1 MARQSQAYAYTTKEA
16 IKELIMERFDKVQS
30 ETTTAAPEPAPTR
43 NGADHDDDEPSPK
56 KRKAGNAKEE
66 SDLSD
71 VADSPP
77 PKKAKKKTKSEAED
91 DEAFAR
97 NLQAEING
105 EKRAT
110 RGGGATKKKPA
121 AKQAKKPKK
130 KSSSKISAADD
141 SDLASGSEKP
151 EKEKKGGFHVRPLDW
166 TGRVKML
173 TMFSETHEPLRTAV
187 SNARPACFVA
197 TTNSKADLGLRQG
210 ARPTRSQRQASN
222 PMRRCY
228 VCGLQARQSP
238 HVHHEQAAC

>member
-1 MARQSQAYAYTTKEA
+1 
-16 IKELIMERFDKVQS
+16 MERFDKAQS
-30 ETTTAAPEPAPTR
+30 ETIIAAPERAPTT
-43 NGADHDDDEPSPK
+43 NGADHDDDEHSPK
-56 KRKAGNAKEE
+56 KRKAGSAGDG

-77 PKKAKKKTKSEAED
+77 PKKARTKVKPEAED

-121 AKQAKKPKK
+121 AKQAKKSKK

-151 EKEKKGGFHVRPLDW
+151 EKEKKGGFHVRSLEW
-166 TGRVKML
+166 MRCLGIL
-173 TMFSETHEPLRTAV
+173 TQFTETHEPLGAAV
-187 SNARPACFVA
+187 SHARPARSIA
-197 TTNSKADLGLRQG
+197 SSNSKADLGLCQG
-210 ARPTRSQRQASN
+210 A
-222 PMRRCY
+222 
-228 VCGLQARQSP
+228 
-238 HVHHEQAAC
+238 

>member
-1 MARQSQAYAYTTKEA
+1 MARQSQAYADTTKDA

-30 ETTTAAPEPAPTR
+30 ETITAAPEPAPTR
-43 NGADHDDDEPSPK
+43 NGANHDDDEPSPK
-56 KRKAGNAKEE
+56 KRKAGSANGE

-77 PKKAKKKTKSEAED
+77 PKKAKKKVKPEAED

-151 EKEKKGGFHVRPLDW
+151 EKEKKGGFHVRLLDW
-166 TGRVKML
+166 TICLEML
-173 TMFSETHEPLRTAV
+173 TMFSETHEPFRTAV
-187 SNARPACFVA
+187 CHARPARSVP
-197 TTNSKADLGLRQG
+197 TTNSKADLGLCQG
-210 ARPTRSQRQASN
+210 A
-222 PMRRCY
+222 
-228 VCGLQARQSP
+228 
-238 HVHHEQAAC
+238 

>member
-1 MARQSQAYAYTTKEA
+1 LTEPVGKATNTSKDA
-16 IKELIMERFDKVQS
+16 IKDLIMERFDKVQND
-30 ETTTAAPEPAPTR
+30 TTVAAPEPAPIA
-43 NGADHDDDEPSPK
+43 NGAKHDDDVSLK
-56 KRKAGNAKEE
+56 KRKASNGNNE

-77 PKKAKKKTKSEAED
+77 PKKAKKKVKAEAES

-130 KSSSKISAADD
+130 KSSSKVSAADD

-151 EKEKKGGFHVRPLDW
+151 EKEKKGGFHVRLPSPVRP
-166 TGRVKML
+166 TSSL
-173 TMFSETHEPLRTAV
+173 TIFAETHEPLRAV
-187 SNARPACFVA
+187 SRDARPTRPVA
-197 TTNSKADLGLRQG
+197 AADSKADLGLC
-210 ARPTRSQRQASN
+210 QRA
-222 PMRRCY
+222 
-228 VCGLQARQSP
+228 
-238 HVHHEQAAC
+238 

>member
-1 MARQSQAYAYTTKEA
+1 MHYNSEWTTTCPNKRYVELVASVGVATHTFKQA

-30 ETTTAAPEPAPTR
+30 NTTTAAPEPAPSR
-43 NGADHDDDEPSPK
+43 NGANHDDDDDDVSPK
-56 KRKAGNAKEE
+56 KRKAGSVKDE

-77 PKKAKKKTKSEAED
+77 PKKAKKKVKQEAES

-130 KSSSKISAADD
+130 KSSSKVSAADD
-141 SDLASGSEKP
+141 SDIASGSEKP
-151 EKEKKGGFHVRPLDW
+151 EKEKKGGFHVRSPGW
-166 TGRVKML
+166 TRCVKVL
-173 TMFSETHEPLRTAV
+173 TSFLETHDPFRAVVSHARSTRLISTA
-187 SNARPACFVA
+187 
-197 TTNSKADLGLRQG
+197 NSKADLGLRQR
-210 ARPTRSQRQASN
+210 A
-222 PMRRCY
+222 
-228 VCGLQARQSP
+228 
-238 HVHHEQAAC
+238 

>member
-1 MARQSQAYAYTTKEA
+1 
-16 IKELIMERFDKVQS
+16 MERFDKVQS
-30 ETTTAAPEPAPTR
+30 ETITAAPEPAPTR
-43 NGADHDDDEPSPK
+43 NGANHDDDEPSPK
-56 KRKAGNAKEE
+56 KRKAGSERGE

-77 PKKAKKKTKSEAED
+77 PKKAKKKVKPEAED

-151 EKEKKGGFHVRPLDW
+151 EKEKKGGFHVRIFDLSV
-166 TGRVKML
+166 RCVRLL
-173 TMFSETHEPLRTAV
+173 TLFTETHEPLRAAV
-187 SNARPACFVA
+187 SHAWPTRPVA
-197 TTNSKADLGLRQG
+197 TANSEADLGLCQG
-210 ARPTRSQRQASN
+210 A
-222 PMRRCY
+222 
-228 VCGLQARQSP
+228 
-238 HVHHEQAAC
+238 